1 MKSETDLKKLDRER
15 YEVCVADYHVKF
27 MVIDKHT
34 DTELTD
40 ETGDTLYFTAPAME
54 ECVSQNIPFQQADF
68 ISAFDTFW
76 RGGIKLKDL
85 EVL

>member
-40 ETGDTLYFTAPAME
+40 ETGDTLHFIAPAME

-68 ISAFDTFW
+68 ISTFKSFW
-76 RGGIKLKDL
+76 RDGIELKDL

>member
-27 MVIDKHT
+27 VVIDKHT

-40 ETGDTLYFTAPAME
+40 ETGDTLYFMAPPME
-54 ECVSQNIPFQQADF
+54 ECVSQNIPFRQADF
-68 ISAFDTFW
+68 ISTFKSFW
-76 RGGIKLKDL
+76 QDGIELKDL